1 MNRCRRGRF
10 AFVVLIACSGLACP
24 SPEEEER
31 APAPSFELAAE
42 GAFRGHAGPRAAKPF
57 NAVAG
62 DMDLDGDPDLL
73 INYHVLGPAELYEN
87 IDGQLHLLNT
97 EDADVS
103 GLEENRGVPALYATQ
118 RQILAGIGARD
129 EPAVYVWHDEDRMAF
144 WRVHVSGDPELW
156 SGFTLALEFSRPVDE
171 VEGLETG
178 AFRRDGAFRL
188 SVDPAGLPR
197 SHTIGVKAR
206 EIANRMTL
214 ELRGRGERPP
224 IFVGRDKTRSD
235 ASRVS
240 LIKPDPHGVA
250 WVQVIGSPEPE
261 LYLTRGAN
269 RGMLVPPLEPKTDRF
284 YVYVGRPEQRYGRTA
299 PRVIPE
305 DYGRGRQVEW
315 VDVDN
320 DGVHELYVGCKE
332 TSNRLLVWNADR
344 GVYEDHAGQLDL
356 GLQEGE
362 SFAWFDID
370 GDGFQDLVYVEQGR
384 ARVARNNAGVKFEEG
399 PGEDYGLMLPEAPAV
414 SKDLFSDLAFHVLD
428 YDNDGELD
436 LWVSGHGF
444 ERKHFLFRGKN
455 GEFADV
461 TREVRLDELPGAR
474 LLLPADLDNDGYEDA
489 VALGDE
495 VVALW
500 NRGGRRFQA
509 VPFEAV
515 ADLGEVPAGAIGDV
529 DSDGRVDLMLITAYR
544 HLVRNVT
551 PTQNG
556 VLVVTP
562 EVETG
567 EPIGALVAA
576 RYDDGRIKV
585 QRYGSAHNAG
595 GSQTTLPLRFGI
607 PAGRRIERVDVL
619 WPGDERAVTIS
630 VFQDQRELRLTR

>member
-1 MNRCRRGRF
+1 
-10 AFVVLIACSGLACP
+10 VLEAG
-24 SPEEEER
+24 EV
-31 APAPSFELAAE
+31 FH
-42 GAFRGHAGPRAAKPF
+42 GHAGPRAAKPF
-57 NAVAG
+57 NAVTG

-87 IDGQLHLLNT
+87 VDGQLHLLNT

-103 GLEENRGVPALYATQ
+103 GLEENRGVPALYATR

-129 EPAVYVWHDEDRMAF
+129 EPAVYVWHDEDRRAF
-144 WRVHVSGDPELW
+144 WRFHVSGAPERW
-156 SGFTLALEFSRPVDE
+156 SGFALELEFTRPVDE
-171 VEGLETG
+171 VDGLETG
-178 AFRRDGAFRL
+178 QFRRDGAFRL
-188 SVDPAGLPR
+188 TVDPASLPR
-197 SHTIGVKAR
+197 SRTIGVKAR

-214 ELRGRGERPP
+214 ELRGTGEHPQ
-224 IFVGRDKTRSD
+224 IFVGRDKIRAAS
-235 ASRVS
+235 SRVS

-250 WVQVIGSPEPE
+250 WVHVSGSPEPE

-284 YVYVGRPEQRYGRTA
+284 YIYVGRPDQRYRRSA
-299 PRVIPE
+299 PGVIPG

-332 TSNRLLVWNADR
+332 TSNRLLVWNTDR
-344 GVYEDHAGQLDL
+344 GVYEDHAEQL
-356 GLQEGE
+356 GLGLEEGE
-362 SFAWFDID
+362 SFAWLDID
-370 GDGFQDLVYVEQGR
+370 GDGYQDLVYAERGR
-384 ARVARNNAGVKFEEG
+384 ARVARNNAGVGFEVVA
-399 PGEDYGLMLPEAPAV
+399 GEDYGLALPEAPAA

-428 YDNDGELD
+428 YDNDGALD

-444 ERKHFLFRGKN
+444 ERKHFLFRGKD

-461 TREVRLDELPGAR
+461 TREVRLDAVPGAR
-474 LLLPADLDNDGYEDA
+474 LLLPADLDNDAYEDA
-489 VALGDE
+489 IALGDE

-500 NRGGRRFQA
+500 NLGGRRYQA
-509 VPFEAV
+509 VPLEAV
-515 ADLGEVPAGAIGDV
+515 ADHGEVPAGAIGDV
-529 DSDGRVDLMLITAYR
+529 DSDGRVDLILITAYR

-551 PTQNG
+551 PTEND
-556 VLVVTP
+556 VLVITTD
-562 EVETG
+562 VETG

-595 GSQTTLPLRFGI
+595 GSQATLPLRFGI
-607 PAGRRIERVDVL
+607 PAGRRVEQVDVL
-619 WPGDERAVTIS
+619 WPGDERVVS
-630 VFQDQRELRLTR
+630 FPVSQDQRELRLKR